1 MSFTKYKAFI
11 RVVELGSITKAAVE
25 LGYSQPG
32 VSRMLD
38 SLEDELG
45 IKLLVR
51 NNTSVEA
58 TEEGKLVLKHC
69 REIVSHE
76 NDLFNLT
83 NSIKGLICGKVRI
96 GSLNSMLV
104 NFTPQIVSAY
114 SLAYPNI
121 SLFLN
126 EMPFSDITKELTNN
140 GIDIGFT
147 SEFKVKGLEFHPLFE
162 DPVCLIINEK
172 HPFASYDKIPIS
184 ILNGCDFIMPEDG
197 WDDLIKMVSKKKPFA
212 PSVKYTVRGDTGA
225 VSMVSENLGVYIIS
239 KMQTSL
245 LPSNIVVREFEE
257 KVCRTMG
264 FGVRSLKNASPAVK
278 ELIKIT
284 RTFVD

>member
-11 RVVELGSITKAAVE
+11 RVVDLGSITKAATE

-45 IKLLVR
+45 ITLLVR

-83 NSIKGLICGKVRI
+83 NSIKGMICGKVRI
-96 GSLNSMLV
+96 GSQNSMLV
-104 NFTPQIVSAY
+104 NFVPKLISTY

-126 EMPFSDITKELTNN
+126 EMPFSDI
-140 GIDIGFT
+140 
-147 SEFKVKGLEFHPLFE
+147 
-162 DPVCLIINEK
+162 
-172 HPFASYDKIPIS
+172 
-184 ILNGCDFIMPEDG
+184 
-197 WDDLIKMVSKKKPFA
+197 IKQQDRHRIWK
-212 PSVKYTVRGDTGA
+212 R
-225 VSMVSENLGVYIIS
+225 I
-239 KMQTSL
+239 
-245 LPSNIVVREFEE
+245 
-257 KVCRTMG
+257 
-264 FGVRSLKNASPAVK
+264 
-278 ELIKIT
+278 
-284 RTFVD
+284 